1 MGRLYLS
8 LLQRGGRAGRGG
20 AGDQAALALLDEGE
34 PVHREAFRAFRE
46 ATLQACHARLC
57 RAPAAAPPLRRPR
70 CAGRPRDDRPRGGG
84 GRQVLAPQQDVP
96 GKSGDLV
103 LHFPQRAGK
112 ASAPPPPPPRRPRV
126 PPRVLSQR

>member
-46 ATLQACHARLC
+46 ATLQACPPLQRPCRCASAAAAALC
-57 RAPAAAPPLRRPR
+57 RAAA
-70 CAGRPRDDRPRGGG
+70 
-84 GRQVLAPQQDVP
+84 
-96 GKSGDLV
+96 
-103 LHFPQRAGK
+103 
-112 ASAPPPPPPRRPRV
+112 
-126 PPRVLSQR
+126 